1 MAKQYGLQCSVQ
13 AVPGTSVSLNLE
25 VCEGAMDVHIPPCVG
40 CCDTKADTEEFYAL
54 IAQKGEEG
62 KRAVALFMP
71 QGAGD
76 GEAGSGTPTVPKYP
90 VMQTLG
96 FVLLPI
102 PFAGPIL
109 GTFAVLAA
117 NYWSVAKYQAYFLQK
132 IGAPTTPYSTVV
144 LKQVITTVQN
154 SAWDFNLNSHQIGQ
168 EVLYA
173 ELAAHGAQGY
183 SLSAVF
189 DDPSEKGDFNPRTMK
204 SPICLVM
211 QKPKDPS
218 LALPRSFMIVN
229 CPIHVEIDMGCCT
242 APMVHSSMPHLNNVL
257 QMMATNRYRLGGC
270 FLPKVVQR
278 HSGCSVSYDQ
288 ECQLI
293 FEGGQPEFYTF
304 AAVPCQWVY
313 KIGNCCN
320 ATGCCPT
327 VNNTF
332 DLRSVEETVKA
343 WTAQGWEPAA
353 IINMPACR
361 QQCCSHEISNEVM
374 VIFQAVNTTIT
385 PASVVQV
392 NPTTAPATLPGT
404 SQAGAPPPVNQ
415 HTHVQLEAPA
425 VEMASVGNAAQHMD
439 SIMCPYC
446 QMRLQNPPG
455 VQAVTCPGCG
465 NVIMT
470 PE

>member
-1 MAKQYGLQCSVQ
+1 MRSKVHWIFGSEFHFALSSFLLHIDYSVAKLCLDYTHSQSEGEPPVRAAHCERVWPFSPGGLQHRWQSNMVFNVRCKPCQELQCLSISRS
-13 AVPGTSVSLNLE
+13 AKAPWTYTS
-25 VCEGAMDVHIPPCVG
+25 P
-40 CCDTKADTEEFYAL
+40 
-54 IAQKGEEG
+54 
-62 KRAVALFMP
+62 R
-71 QGAGD
+71 AGD

-270 FLPKVVQR
+270 FLPK
-278 HSGCSVSYDQ
+278 
-288 ECQLI
+288 
-293 FEGGQPEFYTF
+293 
-304 AAVPCQWVY
+304 
-313 KIGNCCN
+313 
-320 ATGCCPT
+320 
-327 VNNTF
+327 
-332 DLRSVEETVKA
+332 
-343 WTAQGWEPAA
+343 GWEPAA